1 MLRYH
6 FEQITSY
13 EDAKNALHTYHCIR
27 FFPNEADM
35 KKANI
40 DEASRAFIKLQI
52 IVRALNDGWVPDNA
66 TGNVGYRPQF
76 YLFEKI
82 SDLPVMKIECKYRY
96 DEGKQLA
103 FTSVTRATPESG
115 KAYNPT
121 CLAVRTPEIARH
133 LGTHFIGL
141 FAKFFYGVRC

>member
-52 IVRALNDGWVPDNA
+52 IVRALNDG
-66 TGNVGYRPQF
+66 
-76 YLFEKI
+76 
-82 SDLPVMKIECKYRY
+82 
-96 DEGKQLA
+96 
-103 FTSVTRATPESG
+103 
-115 KAYNPT
+115 
-121 CLAVRTPEIARH
+121 
-133 LGTHFIGL
+133 
-141 FAKFFYGVRC
+141 